1 MRELDDSTLW
11 RISAFEHMREETG
24 TSGFAGLDQRSV
36 LSTTLNADLY
46 QLRHEGR
53 SDDVL
58 VALSACLR
66 HRESALLLLQHRG
79 MVWPLSL
86 FPRQELYHLPRPILP
101 TLAEGRRDLAV
112 ISVEPPGMRA
122 PTAATP
128 LAGDTGPGFRP
139 LAPLLWALALHAPHA
154 DLLQAVAGRAAYR
167 LAPDFRPD
175 ASVLAGALGPAL
187 QRLRTEAASL
197 DQIARWPG
205 MDAERAVRL
214 LNGAYLRG
222 GLMVLRH
229 HPAAREAAVARPSPR
244 SWWPLRR

>member
-24 TSGFAGLDQRSV
+24 TSGFASLGQRSV
-36 LSTTLNADLY
+36 LSTTLNADLS

-86 FPRQELYHLPRPILP
+86 FPRQDLYHLPRPILP

-112 ISVEPPGMRA
+112 ISIEPPGLRP
-122 PTAATP
+122 PTATTP
-128 LAGDTGPGFRP
+128 LAGDAGPGFRA

-154 DLLQAVAGRAAYR
+154 GLLQAIAGRAAYR
-167 LAPDFRPD
+167 LAPDFRPEL
-175 ASVLAGALGPAL
+175 SVLAGALGPAL
-187 QRLRTEAASL
+187 QRLRSQAASL

-229 HPAAREAAVARPSPR
+229 HPAARDATPSR
-244 SWWPLRR
+244 TGLRAWWPLKR